1 MRFGRRPAWQWPVGL
16 FGVVLCGSVSACGLG
31 PNLTPG
37 VHSASIPSPSSPAH
51 STFASF
57 SAQGLPFESGKL
69 DAPPAYFHC
78 SSSSNMVAFEE
89 TLGVDDVALTIRGL
103 HAGEKVSFGTAGI
116 SRSTTGSLSAIFSDT
131 GPQLPTALRASL
143 VSGEGGSVS
152 VAENGESGRASI
164 VLKASSGNFQQ
175 VDVSGD
181 WSCAGKST
189 VGSAAHDVPAVL
201 VGATTHPVLGVCSTP
216 LTSTAGAAIAPLT
229 CANGAVNALAWD
241 YAIQVDSSL
250 LSLGAHPSTGA
261 VTSELCQP
269 AMQATSTAE
278 AASVYRLA
286 QAYYGWTAPTN
297 LSALLA
303 APGCVA

>member
-1 MRFGRRPAWQWPVGL
+1 MRIRRRSQWNWAVGL
-16 FGVVLCGSVSACGLG
+16 FGIVLCGTVSACGLG
-31 PNLTPG
+31 PNLVPG
-37 VHSASIPSPSSPAH
+37 VHSTSIPTPSSPAH

-57 SAQGLPFESGKL
+57 VAQGLPFESGKL

-78 SSSSNMVAFEE
+78 SSSANSVTFQE
-89 TLGVDDVALTIRGL
+89 TLGVDDVALTIQGL
-103 HAGEKVSFGTAGI
+103 HSGERVGFGTAGL
-116 SRSTTGSLSAIFSDT
+116 SRTTTGGLSARFSDS

-143 VSGEGGSVS
+143 VSGAGGSLS
-152 VAENGESGRASI
+152 VAKDGQSGRASI
-164 VLKASSGNFQQ
+164 VLEASSGNSQQ
-175 VDVSGD
+175 VEVSGE

-189 VGSAAHDVPAVL
+189 VGSVAHEVPAVL
-201 VGATTHPVLGVCSTP
+201 IGATTQPVLGVCSMP
-216 LTSTAGAAIAPLT
+216 LSSTAGGAIAPLT

-241 YAIQVDSSL
+241 DALQVDSSL
-250 LSLGAHPSTGA
+250 LSLGSRPSTA
-261 VTSELCQP
+261 VVASELCQP
-269 AMQATSTAE
+269 AMQATSTEE